1 MKNLNII
8 RLFFVISFISYNAYS
23 QNIGDLKGIYYQAVA
38 IDENGKEIVGMDVE
52 GKPLYEKAIGVKFTI
67 TKGLNGDIQWEET
80 HTTTTD
86 KYGLFSLTIG
96 LGEQTGNGL
105 YSSMLEIPW
114 IDADQFLKV
123 EISTKNDGNFK
134 VVSNMQFMSVPYSF
148 YTDDIADNAITTA
161 KILNEEILAEDIDT
175 SAVTTSEI
183 LNETILAEDIATG
196 SVESSEILNE
206 TILAEDIDTSAVTTS
221 EILNETI
228 LAEDIGTGSVESSE
242 ILNETILAEDID
254 ASAVTTSEIL
264 NETILAEDI
273 GTGSVESSEIL
284 NETILAEDIDTSAVT
299 TLEILNETILNED
312 IADSNIDLTSKVTG
326 ILPVEN
332 GGTGNSTFTDN
343 GLLIGNGINQIESL
357 GVAAD
362 GQIPIGV
369 TGGSPVL
376 SNITAGVGIT
386 VTNSPGGIQISS
398 SVTEVSSDPA
408 GTFVINSLPNG
419 STYTSNAINSFAV
432 DFGDIV
438 IGSIDTDLQGCM
450 LTAYVSQPNV
460 IRISIFNGTGGAVN
474 LGTVNVR
481 VLIVN

>member
-273 GTGSVESSEIL
+273 
-284 NETILAEDIDTSAVT
+284 
-299 TLEILNETILNED
+299 
-312 IADSNIDLTSKVTG
+312 ADSNIDLTSKVTG